1 MFFHAIITVQ
11 REKCGDK
18 RMNYGNYR
26 TIQVV
31 KQSERAEVLF
41 AAVDELEQPIVVK
54 RLKEANPEIY
64 REVAKLQNE
73 HIPQIYQVQ
82 EQEDV
87 LCVVEEYI
95 DGRTLEDY
103 LKEETLSDIDR
114 LELMV
119 QLCDA
124 LEVLHRCV
132 PPVIHRDIK
141 PSNILVTTDGILKI
155 IDFDAA
161 RQYKTEKNTGDTR
174 LLGTIEYAA
183 PEQFGYAQ
191 TDLRSDIYSAGV
203 VFSEITI
210 NKTASYAKE
219 WKRLVDKCT
228 SFDPENRYKNVPELK
243 RDLLK
248 CIIKAKKKRN
258 KWFSVSVAVLLSVL
272 LIGISVVAIGNK
284 ADKESQGNADSIEE
298 AETGE
303 PTQKRIV
310 GERTETVGYLISAM
324 DYVESNNLSYHI
336 NDSGSLSLNFDKIYG
351 SITYELPDIIDMNY
365 CVDAMARIKSEVGD
379 IAVIL
384 YDENRTAVETFY
396 VERLDETKE
405 VFFSPKYKGKVA
417 YVGFMANDGDLEDYS
432 EFAATIY
439 YVDFMVINPGTPK
452 ISYTMAE
459 LAEENYYFM
468 ERTYNEDGSVTL
480 DFERLYGELM
490 LRFPKE
496 IDLRY
501 CTGIGVVM
509 ESEVGDLSVN
519 FYDDEFEHV
528 ESFYDYTTDG
538 IKEKLLNPL
547 SGALI
552 SGIGLMI
559 DDQELEDFTDCN
571 ATIYAVNFY
580 MQDGYVV
587 E

>member
-1 MFFHAIITVQ
+1 M
-11 REKCGDK
+11 
-18 RMNYGNYR
+18 
-26 TIQVV
+26 
-31 KQSERAEVLF
+31 
-41 AAVDELEQPIVVK
+41 
-54 RLKEANPEIY
+54 
-64 REVAKLQNE
+64 
-73 HIPQIYQVQ
+73 
-82 EQEDV
+82 
-87 LCVVEEYI
+87 
-95 DGRTLEDY
+95 
-103 LKEETLSDIDR
+103 
-114 LELMV
+114 
-119 QLCDA
+119 
-124 LEVLHRCV
+124 
-132 PPVIHRDIK
+132 
-141 PSNILVTTDGILKI
+141 KI

-210 NKTASYAKE
+210 NKTASYAKD

-248 CIIKAKKKRN
+248 CITKAKNKQNIWAPVITGLFLFILLLGTVIFMFANKEEEREATDSDIHTESMDREPKR
-258 KWFSVSVAVLLSVL
+258 V
-272 LIGISVVAIGNK
+272 
-284 ADKESQGNADSIEE
+284 
-298 AETGE
+298 
-303 PTQKRIV
+303 V
-310 GERTETVGYLISAM
+310 GERTETVGYLVSAM

-336 NDSGSLSLNFDKIYG
+336 NDSGSLSLNFDKIYS

-365 CVDAMARIKSEVGD
+365 CVDVMARIKSEVGD

-396 VERLDETKE
+396 VERLNETKE

-439 YVDFMVINPGTPK
+439 YVDFMVINPETPK

-459 LAEENYYFM
+459 LAEEKYYFM

-490 LRFPKE
+490 LRFPEE

-509 ESEVGDLSVN
+509 ESEVGDLTVN
-519 FYDDEFEHV
+519 FYDGEFEHV

-538 IKEKLLNPL
+538 VTEKLLNPL
-547 SGALI
+547 SGTLI

>member
-1 MFFHAIITVQ
+1 
-11 REKCGDK
+11 
-18 RMNYGNYR
+18 MNYGNYR
-26 TIQVV
+26 TIQVF

-41 AAVDELEQPIVVK
+41 AAVEELEQPVVVK

-64 REVAKLQNE
+64 KEVAKLQNV
-73 HIPQIYQVQ
+73 HIPKIYQVQ

-103 LKEETLSDIDR
+103 LNEETLSDIGR

-141 PSNILVTTDGILKI
+141 PSNILVTTDGVLKI

-210 NKTASYAKE
+210 NKTASYAKD

-248 CIIKAKKKRN
+248 CITKAKNKQNIWAPVITGLFLFILLLGTVIFMFANKEEEREATDSDIHTESMDREPKR
-258 KWFSVSVAVLLSVL
+258 V
-272 LIGISVVAIGNK
+272 
-284 ADKESQGNADSIEE
+284 
-298 AETGE
+298 
-303 PTQKRIV
+303 V
-310 GERTETVGYLISAM
+310 GERTETVGYLVSAM

-336 NDSGSLSLNFDKIYG
+336 NDSGSLSLNFDKIYS

-365 CVDAMARIKSEVGD
+365 CVDVTARIKSEVGD

-396 VERLDETKE
+396 VERLNETKE

-439 YVDFMVINPGTPK
+439 YVDFMVINPETPK

-490 LRFPKE
+490 LRFPEE

-509 ESEVGDLSVN
+509 ESEVGDLTVN
-519 FYDDEFEHV
+519 FYDNEFEHV

-538 IKEKLLNPL
+538 VTEKLLNPL
-547 SGALI
+547 SGVLVG
-552 SGIGLMI
+552 GIGLMI

>member
-1 MFFHAIITVQ
+1 
-11 REKCGDK
+11 
-18 RMNYGNYR
+18 MNYGNYR
-26 TIQVV
+26 TIQVF

-41 AAVDELEQPIVVK
+41 AAVEELEQPVVVK

-64 REVAKLQNE
+64 KEVAKLQNV
-73 HIPQIYQVQ
+73 HIPKIYQVQ

-103 LKEETLSDIDR
+103 LNEETLSDIGR

-141 PSNILVTTDGILKI
+141 PSNILVTTDGVLKI

-210 NKTASYAKE
+210 NKTASYAKD

-248 CIIKAKKKRN
+248 CITKAKNKQNIWAPVITGLFLFILLLGTVIFMFANKEEEREATDSDIHTESMDREPKR
-258 KWFSVSVAVLLSVL
+258 V
-272 LIGISVVAIGNK
+272 
-284 ADKESQGNADSIEE
+284 
-298 AETGE
+298 
-303 PTQKRIV
+303 V
-310 GERTETVGYLISAM
+310 GERTETVGYLVSAM

-336 NDSGSLSLNFDKIYG
+336 NDSGSLSLNFDKIYS

-365 CVDAMARIKSEVGD
+365 CVDVKARIKSEVGD

-396 VERLDETKE
+396 VERLNETKE

-439 YVDFMVINPGTPK
+439 YVDFMVINPETPK

-459 LAEENYYFM
+459 LAEEKYYFM

-490 LRFPKE
+490 LRFPEE

-509 ESEVGDLSVN
+509 ESEVGDLTVN
-519 FYDDEFEHV
+519 FYDGEFEHV

-538 IKEKLLNPL
+538 VTEKLLNPL
-547 SGALI
+547 SGTLI